1 MSGASWSERLFGG
14 FRRTSERL
22 GENLAGLTGKTRLG
36 DDDLDRIEEALIT
49 ADLGPAMA
57 ARIRER
63 LAARRDT
70 VAGGTE
76 ELRKIVAAEIA
87 AERRP
92 GAEPLEVDAF
102 PRPEVILVNGVNQS
116 GTTTTIT
123 TSSEQRKSGG
133 TGQ

>member
-63 LAARRDT
+63 LAARRDAI
-70 VAGGTE
+70 AGNVE
-76 ELRKIVAAEIA
+76 AFRQIVADENATVL
-87 AERRP
+87 RP
-92 GAEPLEVDAF
+92 VAEPLAVDAF
-102 PRPEVILVNGVNQS
+102 PRPPVELRTEEGRGGKEWV
-116 GTTTTIT
+116 
-123 TSSEQRKSGG
+123 RK
-133 TGQ
+133 T

>member
-14 FRRTSERL
+14 LKRTSERL
-22 GENLAGLTGKTRLG
+22 GENLAGLTGKARLD

-63 LAARRDT
+63 LAARRDA

-76 ELRKIVAAEIA
+76 ELRKIVADEIA
-87 AERRP
+87 AVMAP
-92 GAEPLEVDAF
+92 GAEP
-102 PRPEVILVNGVNQS
+102 PEENGSACGRERGCECV
-116 GTTTTIT
+116 
-123 TSSEQRKSGG
+123 
-133 TGQ
+133 

>member
-63 LAARRDT
+63 LAARRAAI
-70 VAGGTE
+70 AGNVE
-76 ELRKIVAAEIA
+76 EWRQIVADAIA
-87 AERRP
+87 TVLRP
-92 GAEPLEVDAF
+92 VAAPMEGAAF
-102 PRPEVILVNGVNQS
+102 PRPPEDPKTVLS
-116 GTTTTIT
+116 G
-123 TSSEQRKSGG
+123 
-133 TGQ
+133 